1 LSSGCGGDGNT
12 TLVAAPAN
20 AAPAGNAQALV
31 PETNAPA
38 NNTELANAL
47 ILTGVFID
55 SPVANISFSTPSGS
69 GNTNEN
75 GEFFYQPGEHITF
88 SIGDITLPP
97 VPARALITPLDIF
110 SATSVT
116 DNEVTNLSRLLQSLD
131 TDANPENGIFI
142 PDAAQTIRANNAIVF
157 SDDDAFEQTAAAALG
172 SAGLNAPLVN
182 SAEAGDE
189 IADRLDSFPLDPLE
203 AFDFD
208 NDGIGNNQDTDDDND
223 GVTDINDAFPRQRR

>member
-1 LSSGCGGDGNT
+1 VAVYLPVLSSRSKFRFKHKLTALAILAVLSSGCGGDGNT

-75 GEFFYQPGEHITF
+75 F

-157 SDDDAFEQTAAAALG
+157 SDDDAFEQTAAAALYWQ
-172 SAGLNAPLVN
+172 
-182 SAEAGDE
+182 E
-189 IADRLDSFPLDPLE
+189 I
-203 AFDFD
+203 
-208 NDGIGNNQDTDDDND
+208 
-223 GVTDINDAFPRQRR
+223 